1 MPKQTSS
8 NLRDLDEGMIK
19 SVYLGLREGEL
30 KAVDSLAIRLGVPR
44 NEVVRFAIRQLVREY
59 DGGKANMQTE
69 KKESRVRLRMP

>member
-30 KAVDSLAIRLGVPR
+30 KAIDSLANRLGVPR
-44 NEVVRFAIRQLVREY
+44 NEVVRYAIRQLVREY
-59 DGGKANMQTE
+59 DGGKAEIQTE
-69 KKESRVRLRMP
+69 RKHSRVKLRMP